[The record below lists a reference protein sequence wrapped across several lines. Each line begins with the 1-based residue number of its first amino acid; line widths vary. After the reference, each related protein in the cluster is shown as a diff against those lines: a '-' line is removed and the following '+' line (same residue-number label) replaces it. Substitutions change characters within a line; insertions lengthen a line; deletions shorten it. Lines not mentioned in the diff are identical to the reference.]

1 MDKSPY
7 YYSKRLPWMRVEQIL
22 GSYPSRHKTGNTTHQ
37 IMNLI
42 MARIF
47 VMKEKFE
54 NTNK

>member
-1 MDKSPY
+1 
-7 YYSKRLPWMRVEQIL
+7 MRVKQTL